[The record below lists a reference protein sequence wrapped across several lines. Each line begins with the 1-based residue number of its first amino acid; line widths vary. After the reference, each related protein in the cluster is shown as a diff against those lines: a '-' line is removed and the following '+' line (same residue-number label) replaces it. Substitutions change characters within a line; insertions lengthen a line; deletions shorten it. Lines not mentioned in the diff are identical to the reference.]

1 LKIGSR
7 SASRTNSPH
16 IEDLR
21 AIPWVFSWSQARVML
36 PGWYG
41 FGSAA
46 ALLREREQDDRLSA
60 LYANSRFFRTI
71 VSNMEMMLAKSNL
84 EIARLYAD
92 LVSDRDLANR
102 IFARLEEEWD
112 ATRDAVL
119 RLTGQ
124 KILLEANPVLAES
137 IRLRLPYIDALNLLQ
152 LDLLRRR
159 RGASEDEEI
168 LEGIHMSINGVSAG
182 LRNSG

>member
-1 LKIGSR
+1 MR
-7 SASRTNSPH
+7 
-16 IEDLR
+16 
-21 AIPWVFSWSQARVML
+21 

-46 ALLREREQDDRLSA
+46 AKLREKNEDFRLVA

-71 VSNMEMMLAKSNL
+71 ISNLEMMLAKSNL

-92 LVSDRDLANR
+92 LVTDRELANP
-102 IFARLEEEWD
+102 IFARIADEWRL
-112 ATRDAVL
+112 THDAVL
-119 RLTGQ
+119 ALTGQ
-124 KILLEANPVLAES
+124 SVLLENNPALAES
-137 IRLRLPYIDALNLLQ
+137 IRIRLPYIDALNLLQ

-159 RGASEDEEI
+159 RSGNEDEDI